1 MIPEMPDYD
10 KALYYTIW
18 GQWDNLFLLMSRTDD
33 DLLAKKIERFL
44 YDYHHS
50 SSQKNVEQ
58 SHNTLLYYL
67 EHALQISSPW
77 MYEIE

>member
-33 DLLAKKIERFL
+33 DLLAKKL
-44 YDYHHS
+44 
-50 SSQKNVEQ
+50 NVFFTITTI
-58 SHNTLLYYL
+58 HPVKKTLNNLMI
-67 EHALQISSPW
+67 HCFTI
-77 MYEIE
+77 